1 MDSAV
6 IKCEFGDELSISTAE
21 VESEDVKKHPA
32 VLIELGEITP
42 SEIDNSY
49 LIILSPKEAED
60 MAFHLIEYAIK
71 AKMRNSN
78 NK

>member
-21 VESEDVKKHPA
+21 VETEEVKKHPA

-42 SEIDNSY
+42 SENDSY
-49 LIILSPKEAED
+49 LIILSPEEAED

-71 AKMRNSN
+71 AKMRNSS